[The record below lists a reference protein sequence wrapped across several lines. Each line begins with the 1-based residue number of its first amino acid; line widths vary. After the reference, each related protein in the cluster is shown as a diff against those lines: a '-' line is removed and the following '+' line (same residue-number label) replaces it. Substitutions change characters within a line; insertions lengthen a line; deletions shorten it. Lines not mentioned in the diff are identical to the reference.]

1 MKLFGF
7 EIKKPSPGEVR
18 LKAASQN
25 IDPITGDKIEP
36 WWRNISSG
44 LREINPQLFEK
55 QLKTAS
61 KLWLLS
67 PEAKRVIESKKNL
80 ILGDGIKIVAD
91 EEKTQEVIDAFWND
105 PVNRWGLKQFSR
117 VRELFLYGEQIY
129 PVVVEDYVIRLGYV
143 DPLLVKDIKYHEL
156 NQEIPE
162 EVEIGLGAGDSK
174 TFRVINTLFSDYDN
188 LEDTCFYFAVNKLTG
203 MKRGVSD
210 LMVLMDTLEKFDQSM
225 ENELERGELLKN
237 FIWDVT
243 LQGMNDQEIEE
254 WLRKQSIPKPGS
266 IRAHNELV
274 EWKDVTPDLK
284 AAFNE
289 KLIDE
294 IRNRIAVGSGLPK
307 HWLAGIMDVNRATAK
322 DMSEQAYKN
331 MKEAQGYVREMFKTM
346 IDVQI
351 EVAITKRK
359 LPDEE
364 KYRKYSIVMPELEE
378 EKFEEAGNVIMQLT
392 NAITMAVNMNF
403 IDEERGAK
411 LFQYV
416 LKKFGLWIE

>member
-143 DPLLVKDIKYHEL
+143 DPLLVKDIKYHKL

-210 LMVLMDTLEKFDQSM
+210 LMVLMDTLEEFNRSM

>member
-143 DPLLVKDIKYHEL
+143 DPLLVKDIKYHKL

>member
-188 LEDTCFYFAVNKLTG
+188 LENTCFYFAVNKLTG
-203 MKRGVSD
+203 MKRGISD

-243 LQGMNDQEIEE
+243 LQGMNDQEIEA

-331 MKEAQGYVREMFKTM
+331 MKEAQGYVREMFRTM

>member
-143 DPLLVKDIKYHEL
+143 DPLLVKDIKYHKL

-225 ENELERGELLKN
+225 ENELERGDLLKN

>member
-143 DPLLVKDIKYHEL
+143 DPLLVKDIKYHKL

-331 MKEAQGYVREMFKTM
+331 MKEAQGYVREMFRTM